1 MHTEVTEKQMPWS
14 PLGQENSP
22 EDDAA
27 YFQQLCTKLFHFL
40 QQRNSTFESHA
51 KALSLFTP
59 YFPLCCNL
67 MINLTFTLKA

>member
-40 QQRNSTFESHA
+40 QQRNSTSESHA
-51 KALSLFTP
+51 KALLVCLHLIFHCVVI
-59 YFPLCCNL
+59 L
-67 MINLTFTLKA
+67 